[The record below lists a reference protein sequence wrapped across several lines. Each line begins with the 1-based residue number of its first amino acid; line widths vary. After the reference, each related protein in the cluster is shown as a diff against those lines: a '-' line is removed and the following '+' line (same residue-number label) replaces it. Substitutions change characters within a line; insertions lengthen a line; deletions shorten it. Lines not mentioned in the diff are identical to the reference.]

1 MAEATHPRRRRR
13 RNEKNPKS
21 KVQGPKSAFER
32 GIPLGPEDVVA
43 ITDARLQNRLWTLDL
58 GLWTNLIMR
67 KSRAVQVKNVQIG
80 GGAPVAIQSMTK
92 TDTADVGATV
102 AQIEEMVRA
111 GCEIVRLAVPNDDA
125 AIALKEIRKRVPDVP
140 LVADIHF
147 HYKLALL
154 ALEAG
159 IDKLRL
165 NPGNIGK
172 HERIVEVVRA
182 AQAQKVPIRIGVN
195 GGSLEKD
202 LLKKYGT
209 ATPEAMVESAM
220 RHIKILEDLDFTDT
234 IISLKASDVHRTV
247 AAYRL
252 LAEKVDYPFHLGVT
266 EAGTAF
272 VGTVKSS
279 IGLGILLHEGIGD
292 TIRVSLAAEP
302 QEEVRVAWEIVKSLG
317 MRTRGVTVVACPT
330 CGRLDVDNFVE
341 IVTEIERRLAH
352 VEEPLHLSIMGCAV
366 NGPGE
371 AHDSQL
377 GVTFGRG
384 VGMIFK
390 DGIPMRKVAG
400 EDIVEAFVMETE
412 KLLGEIA
419 SKKITAEPELVS
431 IT

>member
-1 MAEATHPRRRRR
+1 M
-13 RNEKNPKS
+13 
-21 KVQGPKSAFER
+21 
-32 GIPLGPEDVVA
+32 
-43 ITDARLQNRLWTLDL
+43 
-58 GLWTNLIMR
+58 
-67 KSRAVQVKNVQIG
+67 
-80 GGAPVAIQSMTK
+80 
-92 TDTADVGATV
+92 
-102 AQIEEMVRA
+102 
-111 GCEIVRLAVPNDDA
+111 
-125 AIALKEIRKRVPDVP
+125 
-140 LVADIHF
+140 
-147 HYKLALL
+147 

-165 NPGNIGK
+165 NPGNIGSID
-172 HERIVEVVRA
+172 RVREVVRA
-182 AQAQKVPIRIGVN
+182 TQAQKVPIRIGVN

-220 RHIKILEDLDFTDT
+220 RHIRILEDLDFTDI

-252 LAEKVDYPFHLGVT
+252 LAEKVDYPLHLGVT

-272 VGTVKSS
+272 SGTVKSA

-302 QEEVRVAWEIVKSLG
+302 QEEVRVGWEILKSLEL
-317 MRTRGVTVVACPT
+317 RKRGVTVVACPT
-330 CGRLDVDNFVE
+330 CGRLDVDDFVG

-352 VEEPLHLSIMGCAV
+352 IEEPLHLSIMGCAV

-377 GVTFGRG
+377 GITFGRN
-384 VGMIFK
+384 VGMIYK
-390 DGIPMRKVAG
+390 NGVPMRKVAG
-400 EDIVEAFVMETE
+400 ADIVEAFVRETE
-412 KLLGEIA
+412 KLVSEVTAAKGEEE
-419 SKKITAEPELVS
+419 KEQKELVS

>member
-1 MAEATHPRRRRR
+1 
-13 RNEKNPKS
+13 
-21 KVQGPKSAFER
+21 
-32 GIPLGPEDVVA
+32 
-43 ITDARLQNRLWTLDL
+43 LQRPGTVDIN
-58 GLWTNLIMR
+58 MR
-67 KSRAVQVKNVQIG
+67 KSKAVKVKDIIIG
-80 GGAPVAIQSMTK
+80 GGAPVAVQSMTK
-92 TDTADVGATV
+92 TDTVDVDATV
-102 AQIEEMVRA
+102 AQIEEMMRA
-111 GCEIVRLAVPNDDA
+111 GCEIVRLAVPDKDA
-125 AIALKEIRKRVPDVP
+125 ALALKEIRRRVPDVP

-165 NPGNIGK
+165 NPGNIGAI
-172 HERIVEVVRA
+172 ERVREVVRA

-202 LLKKYGT
+202 LLAKYGT
-209 ATPEAMVESAM
+209 ATPEAMVESAK
-220 RHIKILEDLDFTDT
+220 RHINILEDLGFTDT

-252 LAEKVDYPFHLGVT
+252 LAEQVDYPLHLGVT

-272 VGTVKSS
+272 AGTIKSA
-279 IGLGILLHEGIGD
+279 IGLGVLLHEGIGD

-302 QEEVRVAWEIVKSLG
+302 VEEVRVAWEILKSLEL
-317 MRTRGVTVVACPT
+317 RKRGVTVVACPT

-352 VEEPLHLSIMGCAV
+352 IEEPLHLSIMGCAV

-371 AHDSQL
+371 AHDSDL
-377 GVTFGRG
+377 GVTFGRN

-390 DGIPMRKVAG
+390 NGVPMRKVAG
-400 EDIVEAFVMETE
+400 QDIVEAFVRETE
-412 KLLGEIA
+412 KLLAEGNYKE
-419 SKKITAEPELVS
+419 KTLEPELVT
-431 IT
+431 IK

>member
-1 MAEATHPRRRRR
+1 
-13 RNEKNPKS
+13 
-21 KVQGPKSAFER
+21 
-32 GIPLGPEDVVA
+32 
-43 ITDARLQNRLWTLDL
+43 
-58 GLWTNLIMR
+58 MR
-67 KSRAVQVKNVQIG
+67 KSKAVKVKDIIIG
-80 GGAPVAIQSMTK
+80 GGAPVAVQSMTK
-92 TDTADVGATV
+92 TDTVDVDATV
-102 AQIEEMVRA
+102 AQIEEMMRA
-111 GCEIVRLAVPNDDA
+111 GCEIVRLAVPDKDA
-125 AIALKEIRKRVPDVP
+125 ALALKEIRKRVPDVP

-165 NPGNIGK
+165 NPGNIGAI
-172 HERIVEVVRA
+172 ERVREVVRA

-202 LLKKYGT
+202 LLAKYGT
-209 ATPEAMVESAM
+209 ATPEAMVESAK
-220 RHIKILEDLDFTDT
+220 RHINILEDLGFTDT

-252 LAEKVDYPFHLGVT
+252 LAQQVDYPLHLGVT

-272 VGTVKSS
+272 AGTIKSA
-279 IGLGILLHEGIGD
+279 IGLGVLLHEGIGD

-302 QEEVRVAWEIVKSLG
+302 VEEVRVAWEILKSLEL
-317 MRTRGVTVVACPT
+317 RKRGVTVVACPT

-352 VEEPLHLSIMGCAV
+352 IEEPLHLSIMGCAV

-371 AHDSQL
+371 AHDSDL
-377 GVTFGRG
+377 GVTFGRN

-390 DGIPMRKVAG
+390 NGVPMRKVAG
-400 EDIVEAFVMETE
+400 ADIVEAFVRETE
-412 KLLGEIA
+412 KLLAEGNYKE
-419 SKKITAEPELVS
+419 KMEPELVT
-431 IT
+431 IK

>member
-1 MAEATHPRRRRR
+1 
-13 RNEKNPKS
+13 
-21 KVQGPKSAFER
+21 
-32 GIPLGPEDVVA
+32 
-43 ITDARLQNRLWTLDL
+43 
-58 GLWTNLIMR
+58 MR
-67 KSRAVQVKNVQIG
+67 ETRAVKIKNVQVG

-92 TDTADVGATV
+92 TDTVDVDATV
-102 AQIEEMVRA
+102 AQIEEMMRA
-111 GCEIVRLAVPNDDA
+111 GCEIVRLAVPDKDA

-147 HYKLALL
+147 HYKLALM

-159 IDKLRL
+159 VDKLRL
-165 NPGNIGK
+165 NPGNIGA
-172 HERIVEVVRA
+172 HERVREVVRA

-209 ATPEAMVESAM
+209 ATPEAMVESAQ
-220 RHIKILEDLDFTDT
+220 RHIRILEDLDFQDI
-234 IISLKASDVHRTV
+234 IISLKASDVRRTV

-252 LAEKVDYPFHLGVT
+252 LSELVDYPLHLGVT

-272 VGTVKSS
+272 SGSIKSA

-302 QEEVRVAWEIVKSLG
+302 QEEVRVAWEILKSLEL
-317 MRTRGVTVVACPT
+317 RQRGVTVVACPT
-330 CGRLDVDNFVE
+330 CGRLDVDDFVG

-352 VEEPLHLSIMGCAV
+352 IEEPLHLSIMGCAV

-377 GVTFGRG
+377 GITFGRN
-384 VGMIFK
+384 VGMIYK
-390 DGIPMRKVAG
+390 NGVPMRKVSGA
-400 EDIVEAFVMETE
+400 DIVEAFITETE
-412 KLLGEIA
+412 KLVAEGAAAKAE
-419 SKKITAEPELVS
+419 EPEQILVS

>member
-1 MAEATHPRRRRR
+1 
-13 RNEKNPKS
+13 
-21 KVQGPKSAFER
+21 
-32 GIPLGPEDVVA
+32 
-43 ITDARLQNRLWTLDL
+43 
-58 GLWTNLIMR
+58 MR
-67 KSRAVQVKNVQIG
+67 KSKAVKVKDIQIG
-80 GGAPVAIQSMTK
+80 GGAPVVVQSMTK

-102 AQIEEMVRA
+102 EQIEGMVRA

-209 ATPEAMVESAM
+209 ATPEAMVESAL
-220 RHIKILEDLDFTDT
+220 RHIQILEDLNFDD
-234 IISLKASDVHRTV
+234 IVISLKASDVHRTV

-252 LAEKVDYPFHLGVT
+252 LAAQVDYPLHLGVT

-272 VGTVKSS
+272 SGTIKSA
-279 IGLGILLHEGIGD
+279 IGLGVLLHEGIGD

-302 QEEVRVAWEIVKSLG
+302 QEEVRVAWEILKSLEL
-317 MRTRGVTVVACPT
+317 RKRGVTVVACPT
-330 CGRLDVDNFVE
+330 CGRLDVDDFVG
-341 IVTEIERRLAH
+341 IVTEIERRLAYI
-352 VEEPLHLSIMGCAV
+352 EEPLHLSIMGCAV

-377 GVTFGRG
+377 DITFGRN
-384 VGMIFK
+384 VGMVFK
-390 DGIPMRKVAG
+390 DGVPMRRVAG
-400 EDIVEAFVMETE
+400 EDIVEEFVKEV
-412 KLLGEIA
+412 EILRKEGSSA
-419 SKKITAEPELVS
+419 ISFVADKPLVQIT
-431 IT
+431 

>member
-1 MAEATHPRRRRR
+1 MRQ
-13 RNEKNPKS
+13 S
-21 KVQGPKSAFER
+21 KAVKVK
-32 GIPLGPEDVVA
+32 D
-43 ITDARLQNRLWTLDL
+43 
-58 GLWTNLIMR
+58 
-67 KSRAVQVKNVQIG
+67 VQVG
-80 GGAPVAIQSMTK
+80 GGAPVVVQSMTK
-92 TDTADVGATV
+92 TDTADVSATV
-102 AQIEEMVRA
+102 SQIEEMVRA
-111 GCEIVRLAVPNDDA
+111 GCEIVRLAVPDKDA
-125 AIALKEIRKRVPDVP
+125 AIALKEIRRRVPDVP

-147 HYKLALL
+147 HYKLALM

-159 IDKLRL
+159 VDKLRL
-165 NPGNIGK
+165 NPGNIGA
-172 HERIVEVVRA
+172 HERVREVVRA
-182 AQAQKVPIRIGVN
+182 AQAQGVPIRIGVN

-209 ATPEAMVESAM
+209 ATPEAMVESAL
-220 RHIKILEDLDFTDT
+220 RHIRILEDLSFNDI

-252 LAEKVDYPFHLGVT
+252 LAEQVDYPLHLGVT

-272 VGTVKSS
+272 GGTIKSA

-302 QEEVRVAWEIVKSLG
+302 DEEVRVAWEILKSLEL
-317 MRTRGVTVVACPT
+317 RRRGVTVVACPT
-330 CGRLDVDNFVE
+330 CGRLDVDNFVG

-352 VEEPLHLSIMGCAV
+352 IEEPLHLSIMGCAV

-371 AHDSQL
+371 AHDSHL
-377 GVTFGRG
+377 GITFGRG

-390 DGIPMRKVAG
+390 DGVPMRKVAG

-412 KLLGEIA
+412 KLVAEGA
-419 SKKITAEPELVS
+419 AKKDKPDPELVT

>member
-1 MAEATHPRRRRR
+1 
-13 RNEKNPKS
+13 
-21 KVQGPKSAFER
+21 
-32 GIPLGPEDVVA
+32 
-43 ITDARLQNRLWTLDL
+43 
-58 GLWTNLIMR
+58 MR
-67 KSRAVQVKNVQIG
+67 KSKAVQVKHVQIG
-80 GGAPVAIQSMTK
+80 GGAPVVVQSMTK
-92 TDTADVGATV
+92 TDTADVEGTV
-102 AQIEEMVRA
+102 AQIEEMMRA
-111 GCEIVRLAVPNDDA
+111 GCEVVRVAVPNAEA
-125 AIALKEIRKRVPDVP
+125 AVALKEIRRRVPEVP

-147 HYKLALL
+147 HYRLALM

-159 IDKLRL
+159 VDKLRL
-165 NPGNIGK
+165 NPGNIGSV
-172 HERIVEVVRA
+172 ERVREVVRA
-182 AQAQKVPIRIGVN
+182 TKERGVPILIGVN

-209 ATPEAMVESAM
+209 ATPEAMVESAL
-220 RHIKILEDLDFTDT
+220 RHIKILEDLDFTDI
-234 IISLKASDVHRTV
+234 IISLKASDVQRTV
-247 AAYRL
+247 GAYRL

-272 VGTVKSS
+272 TGTVKSS

-317 MRTRGVTVVACPT
+317 LRTRGVTVVACPT

-352 VEEPLHLSIMGCAV
+352 VQEPLHLSIMGCAV

-377 GVTFGRG
+377 GITFGRG

-390 DGIPMRKVAG
+390 DGVPMRKVAG
-400 EDIVEAFVMETE
+400 EDIVEAFVKETE
-412 KLLGEIA
+412 KLL
-419 SKKITAEPELVS
+419 AEGAAARPVVSHELVS

>member
-1 MAEATHPRRRRR
+1 LNIELMKET
-13 RNEKNPKS
+13 
-21 KVQGPKSAFER
+21 
-32 GIPLGPEDVVA
+32 
-43 ITDARLQNRLWTLDL
+43 
-58 GLWTNLIMR
+58 
-67 KSRAVQVKNVQIG
+67 RAVKIKHVQIG

-92 TDTADVGATV
+92 TDTVDVDATV
-102 AQIEEMVRA
+102 AQIEEMMRA
-111 GCEIVRLAVPNDDA
+111 GCEIVRLAVPDKDA

-147 HYKLALL
+147 HYKLALM

-159 IDKLRL
+159 VDKLRL
-165 NPGNIGK
+165 NPGNIGA
-172 HERIVEVVRA
+172 HERVREVVRA

-209 ATPEAMVESAM
+209 ATPEAMVESAQ
-220 RHIKILEDLDFTDT
+220 RHIRILEDLDFQDI
-234 IISLKASDVHRTV
+234 IISLKASDVRRTV
-247 AAYRL
+247 GAYRL
-252 LAEKVDYPFHLGVT
+252 LSEQVDYPLHLGVT

-272 VGTVKSS
+272 SGSIKSA

-302 QEEVRVAWEIVKSLG
+302 QEEVRVAWEILKSLEL
-317 MRTRGVTVVACPT
+317 RQRGVTVVACPT
-330 CGRLDVDNFVE
+330 CGRLDVDDFVG

-352 VEEPLHLSIMGCAV
+352 IEEPLHLSIMGCAV

-377 GVTFGRG
+377 GITFGRN
-384 VGMIFK
+384 VGMIYK
-390 DGIPMRKVAG
+390 NGVPMRKVSGA
-400 EDIVEAFVMETE
+400 DIVEAFITETE
-412 KLLGEIA
+412 TLVAEGAAAKAE
-419 SKKITAEPELVS
+419 EPEQILVS